1 MLIVTRS
8 SCARLPGP
16 RRPQSDGPHFAFG
29 TNSQILHLAARRIR
43 RSQRA
48 CLPRITDQCTRLR
61 KIHQEPAASPRLP
74 PSFDRSR
81 QGGGSRGTNTP
92 FRQRLDPTHCMAR
105 ADLLILPLAR
115 PRLNSLT
122 RGCAGACPCPS
133 LSVPVLFGA
142 RPRTNSKSSRPLQPT
157 FPLPVP
163 TRDHDQSEFS
173 SWHRLGCR
181 CWQGLI
187 PLEKGGPSSGCKPR
201 GHPDGGR
208 NTSIWLR

>member
-1 MLIVTRS
+1 VPAYRVRDGRS
-8 SCARLPGP
+8 RTG
-16 RRPQSDGPHFAFG
+16 H
-29 TNSQILHLAARRIR
+29 ILHSVRILRYLAARRIR

-61 KIHQEPAASPRLP
+61 KIHQGTGCFTSSSSFFRPFP
-74 PSFDRSR
+74 P
-81 QGGGSRGTNTP
+81 GGGKSGDQHPFPATPRPDPPHGASRSA
-92 FRQRLDPTHCMAR
+92 H
-105 ADLLILPLAR
+105 LAPGA

-142 RPRTNSKSSRPLQPT
+142 RPTASSKSSRPLQPT

-163 TRDHDQSEFS
+163 TRNHNQSEF
-173 SWHRLGCR
+173 HVGTGLDADAGRAR
-181 CWQGLI
+181 CPWK
-187 PLEKGGPSSGCKPR
+187 KGGHPQESSCKPR
-201 GHPDGGR
+201 GHPDDGT